1 MLVKVDRMSMACS
14 LEVRVP
20 MLDHVL
26 AELVLAM
33 PVRRRFQHWRLKGLL
48 RDSVRG
54 RLPDEIVRQ
63 RKHCFTVPIERWLRV
78 T

>member
-26 AELVLAM
+26 AEPVLAM
-33 PVRRRFQHWRLKGLL
+33 PVRRRFPHWRLKGLL

-54 RLPDEIVRQ
+54 LLPDEIVRQ
-63 RKHCFTVPIERWLRV
+63 RKHRFTVPRTLV
-78 T
+78 QG